1 MAEAEAEAVPVPR
14 LRRRHA
20 PEVPWGEDA
29 KAWWGP
35 SP

>member
-1 MAEAEAEAVPVPR
+1 MAEAEAVLQPR
-14 LRRRHA
+14 LRRRLV
-20 PEVPWGEDA
+20 PEVPCGEDA